1 MATIRLLFLSDFTGI
16 YWLMKYINNN
26 LSVEKIK
33 VKDIAKKFG
42 TPTYCYSY
50 KKLKDN
56 INNFKNNFKSFSPLI
71 CFAIKSNSNV
81 NLIKEISKLG
91 LGADVVSI
99 GELMMALKAGIE
111 PKKIVFSGVGKT
123 ATEIGFAIDKK
134 ILLINAESKSE
145 IVEIE
150 RIAKSK
156 KITVNIGIRLNPN
169 TDAKTLK
176 QISTG
181 KKENK
186 FGVDE
191 KVFFDLVNYVK
202 LSKNIKLKCLS
213 VHIGSQ
219 ILDHKP
225 YKKMLNV
232 IGKIIKKSNYNFE
245 FIDLGGGMGIS
256 YEKTNKK
263 LNYQKYNTAI
273 NKFLKNHKSKIIFEP
288 GRSIV
293 GNIGSLI
300 SKVIYIKENEKKDF
314 IILDAAMNDLMR
326 PALYGANHKTLPVI
340 KTNQVS
346 KKVYEFVG
354 PICESTDKF
363 TTLKKFQKLKEK
375 DLIVMCD
382 TGAYGMSLS
391 SNYNLRPKAAE
402 ILIKG
407 SKINVIKKRQKLEEL
422 I

>member
-1 MATIRLLFLSDFTGI
+1 
-16 YWLMKYINNN
+16 MKYINKS
-26 LSVEKIK
+26 LSIEKIK
-33 VKDIAKKFG
+33 VQDIAKKFG
-42 TPTYCYSY
+42 TPIYCYSY
-50 KKLKDN
+50 KQLKEN
-56 INNFKNNFKSFSPLI
+56 INNFKTNFESFSPLI
-71 CFAIKSNSNV
+71 CFAIKSNTNL
-81 NLIKEISKLG
+81 NLIREIRKFG
-91 LGADVVSI
+91 LGADVVSM
-99 GELMMALKAGIE
+99 GELMTALKAGMD

-123 ATEIGFAIDKK
+123 SNEISYAVDKK

-145 IVEIE
+145 INEIE

-156 KITVNIGIRLNPN
+156 DKIVNIGIRLNPN

-191 KVFFDLVNYVK
+191 KTFFELVNYSK
-202 LSKNIKLKCLS
+202 LSKNINLKCLS

-225 YKKMLNV
+225 YEKMLRV
-232 IGKIIKKSNYNFE
+232 VDKIIKKSNYKFQ

-256 YEKTNKK
+256 YAKNSKR
-263 LNYQKYNTAI
+263 LNYQKYNVAI
-273 NKFLKNHKSKIIFEP
+273 KKFLKDHKSKIIFEP

-293 GNIGSLI
+293 GNIGSLV
-300 SKVIYIKENEKKDF
+300 SKVIYIKENDKKDF

-326 PALYGANHKTLPVI
+326 PALYGAIHRTLPVI
-340 KTNQVS
+340 KTGQTS
-346 KKVYEFVG
+346 KKIYEFVG

-375 DLIVMCD
+375 DLVVMCD
-382 TGAYGMSLS
+382 VGAYGMSLS
-391 SNYNLRPKAAE
+391 SNYNVRPKPTE
-402 ILIKG
+402 ILIRG
-407 SKINVIKKRQKLEEL
+407 SKINVIKKRQKLEDL

>member
-1 MATIRLLFLSDFTGI
+1 
-16 YWLMKYINNN
+16 MKYINRS
-26 LSVEKIK
+26 LSIEKIK
-33 VKDIAKKFG
+33 VQDIAKKFG
-42 TPTYCYSY
+42 TPIYCYSY
-50 KKLKDN
+50 KKLEEN
-56 INNFKNNFKSFSPLI
+56 ISSFKKNFKSFSPLI
-71 CFAIKSNSNV
+71 CFAIKSNTNV
-81 NLIKEISKLG
+81 NLIREIRKLG
-91 LGADVVSI
+91 LGADVVSM
-99 GELMMALKAGIE
+99 GELMIALKAGID

-123 ATEIGFAIDKK
+123 SDEIIYAVDKK

-145 IVEIE
+145 INEIE

-156 KITVNIGIRLNPN
+156 NKIVNIGIRLNPN
-169 TDAKTLK
+169 TNAKTLK

-186 FGVDE
+186 FGVD
-191 KVFFDLVNYVK
+191 KKTFFDLVNYSK
-202 LSKNIKLKCLS
+202 LSHNINLTCLS

-225 YKKMLNV
+225 YEKMLEV
-232 IGKIIKKSNYNFE
+232 VDRIIEKSNHKFE

-256 YEKTNKK
+256 YEQNNKK
-263 LNYQKYNTAI
+263 LNYQKYNIAI
-273 NKFLKNHKSKIIFEP
+273 KKFLKNHKSKIIFEP

-300 SKVIYIKENEKKDF
+300 SKVIYIKENDKKDF

-326 PALYGANHKTLPVI
+326 PALYGANHRTLPVI
-340 KTNQVS
+340 KTNQTS

-375 DLIVMCD
+375 DLVVMCD
-382 TGAYGMSLS
+382 VGAYGMSLS
-391 SNYNLRPKAAE
+391 SNYNVRPKPAE

-407 SKINVIKKRQKLEEL
+407 AKVNVIKKRQKLKDM

>member
-1 MATIRLLFLSDFTGI
+1 
-16 YWLMKYINNN
+16 MKYINKN
-26 LSVEKIK
+26 LSIEKIK
-33 VKDIAKKFG
+33 VQDIAKKFG
-42 TPTYCYSY
+42 TPIYCYSY
-50 KKLKDN
+50 KQLKEN
-56 INNFKNNFKSFSPLI
+56 INSFKKNFKSFSPLI
-71 CFAIKSNSNV
+71 CFAIKSNTNV
-81 NLIKEISKLG
+81 NLIREIRKFG
-91 LGADVVSI
+91 LGADVVSM
-99 GELMMALKAGIE
+99 GELMMALKAGID
-111 PKKIVFSGVGKT
+111 PQKIVFSGVGKT
-123 ATEIGFAIDKK
+123 SNEISYAIDKK

-145 IVEIE
+145 INEIE

-156 KITVNIGIRLNPN
+156 KKIINIGIRLNPN

-191 KVFFDLVNYVK
+191 KTFFDLVNYSK
-202 LSKNIKLKCLS
+202 LSKNISLKCLS

-225 YKKMLNV
+225 YEKMLKV
-232 IGKIIKKSNYNFE
+232 VDRIIKKSNYKFE

-256 YEKTNKK
+256 YEKNNRK
-263 LNYQKYNTAI
+263 LNYQKYNIAI
-273 NKFLKNHKSKIIFEP
+273 KKFLKNNKSRIIFEP

-293 GNIGSLI
+293 GNVGLLV
-300 SKVIYIKENEKKDF
+300 SKVIYIKENDKKDF

-326 PALYGANHKTLPVI
+326 PALYGANHRTLPAI
-340 KTNQVS
+340 KTSQTS
-346 KKVYEFVG
+346 KKIYEFVG

-375 DLIVMCD
+375 DLVVMCD
-382 TGAYGMSLS
+382 VGAYGMSLS
-391 SNYNLRPKAAE
+391 SNYNVRPKPAE
-402 ILIKG
+402 ILIRG
-407 SKINVIKKRQKLEEL
+407 SKINVIKRRQKLEDL

>member
-1 MATIRLLFLSDFTGI
+1 MR
-16 YWLMKYINNN
+16 YINNN
-26 LSVEKIK
+26 LSIEKIK
-33 VKDIAKKFG
+33 AQDIAKKFG

-50 KKLKDN
+50 NLLKEN
-56 INNFKNNFKSFSPLI
+56 INNFKKSFKTFSPLI
-71 CFAIKSNSNV
+71 CFAVKSNTNV
-81 NLIKEISKLG
+81 NLIREIGKLG

-99 GELMMALKAGIE
+99 GELMMALKAGIK
-111 PKKIVFSGVGKT
+111 PSKIVFSGVGKT
-123 ATEIGFAIDKK
+123 SSEITYAIDKK

-145 IVEIE
+145 ITEIE
-150 RIAKSK
+150 KIAKSK
-156 KITVNIGIRLNPN
+156 NKTVNIGVRLNPN
-169 TDAKTLK
+169 TDAKTLS

-186 FGVDE
+186 FGVTE
-191 KVFFDLVNYVK
+191 KMFFEIVK
-202 LSKNIKLKCLS
+202 YSKNSKNINLKCLS

-225 YKKMLNV
+225 YEKMLRV
-232 IGKIIKKSNYNFE
+232 IDKIIKKSNHNFK

-256 YEKTNKK
+256 YDNKNKK
-263 LNYQKYNTAI
+263 LNYKKYNIAI
-273 NKFLKNHKSKIIFEP
+273 KKILKNHKSKIIFEP

-293 GNIGSLI
+293 GNIGTLI
-300 SKVIYIKENEKKDF
+300 SRVIYIKESEKKDF

-326 PALYGANHKTLPVI
+326 PALYGASHKTLPVL
-340 KTNQVS
+340 KKNQIS

-363 TTLKKFQKLKEK
+363 ITIKKFQKLKEK

-382 TGAYGMSLS
+382 VGAYGMSLS
-391 SNYNLRPKAAE
+391 SNYNVRPKPIE

-407 SKINVIKKRQKLEEL
+407 SKISVIKKRQKLIDL
-422 I
+422 M